1 MKYWMFNIVAGK
13 NINSHALSKAVR
25 RYFGAWMHLSFEAV
39 NNSYNIIVEKCDHRP
54 FIMNYT
60 SVKVCVENSDP
71 FSIARAIEHG
81 RAYLRLYVTWNNVSK
96 TYTISKA
103 SDEELEDYEYH
114 PAFDVFV
121 LRGIKTLLDKE
132 FDEHVQLLAEKKFG
146 GLLNLYSGSKLF
158 GRIVVYDKGLN
169 IDVETHL
176 KSEEVLWVDTSKLVE
191 ENRLALLKNIA
202 VSKAFL
208 KSLGDPDRV
217 VVSFSGGKDSL
228 VILHLAT
235 EYYGAENVDAIY
247 VDTGVD
253 FPDTRKYVEKI
264 SSTLGVNVHTV
275 YAPVKDY
282 IASRGLPTK
291 TNRWCTLLKTAAF
304 KKKLK
309 EITEKYRKV
318 LVIVGDRD
326 VESEARARKP
336 PVRKRKTY
344 LEAAPIKQWSTLM
357 VQLYIW
363 YHNLP
368 ENPMYING
376 FYRLGCY
383 ICPALTSLEK
393 QVMIKKYYDQL
404 KDLPWFDKFIR
415 NEMK

>member
-1 MKYWMFNIVAGK
+1 MFNIVAGK
-13 NINSHALSKAVR
+13 GIDEDILLKTIK
-25 RYFGAWMHLSFEAV
+25 RYFGSWMHVSSELGS
-39 NNSYNIIVEKCDHRP
+39 NSYNIIVEKCRHRP
-54 FIMNYT
+54 VIINYT
-60 SVKVCVENSDP
+60 SVKVCIEKHYP
-71 FSIARAIEHG
+71 FSVARAIEYG
-81 RAYLRLYVTWNNVSK
+81 RAYLRLYVTWNNDSK
-96 TYTISKA
+96 TYSVSRISG
-103 SDEELEDYEYH
+103 EELEDYEYH

-121 LRGIKTLLDKE
+121 LRGIESLLDKE
-132 FDEHVQLLAEKKFG
+132 FDEHIQVLVEKKFG
-146 GLLNLYSGSKLF
+146 GLFNLYSGSKLF
-158 GRIVVYDKGLN
+158 GRITVYDEGLN
-169 IDVETHL
+169 LDVETLL
-176 KSEEVLWVDTSKLVE
+176 KPREVFRIDTSKLVE
-191 ENRLALLKNIA
+191 ENRLALLKNIV

-208 KSLGDPDRV
+208 KSLGNPDRII
-217 VVSFSGGKDSL
+217 VSFSGGKDSL
-228 VILHLAT
+228 VVLHLAI

-253 FPDTRKYVEKI
+253 FPDTKKYVENI
-264 SSTLGVNVHTV
+264 SSTLGVNVHTI

-282 IASRGLPTK
+282 IASKGLPTK

-318 LVIVGDRD
+318 LVIIGDRD

-336 PVRKRKTY
+336 PVRKRKAY

-363 YHNLP
+363 YYNLP
-368 ENPMYING
+368 ENPMYIDG

-393 QVMIKKYYDQL
+393 QIIIKKHYERL
-404 KDLPWFDKFIR
+404 KALPWFEEFINQKIR
-415 NEMK
+415 

>member
-1 MKYWMFNIVAGK
+1 MFNIVAGSK
-13 NINSHALSKAVR
+13 IDEHILSKTAK
-25 RYFGAWMHLSFEAV
+25 RYFGSWMHISHEPIS
-39 NNSYNIIVEKCDHRP
+39 NSYNIIVEECKHRP
-54 FIMNYT
+54 VITDYT
-60 SVKVCVENSDP
+60 SVKVCIENHHP
-71 FSIARAIEHG
+71 FSIARAIEYG
-81 RAYLRLYVTWNNVSK
+81 RAYLRLYVTWNNGSK
-96 TYTISKA
+96 TYSISRIGG
-103 SDEELEDYEYH
+103 EELEDYEYH

-121 LRGIKTLLDKE
+121 LRGIETLLDRG
-132 FDEHVQLLAEKKFG
+132 FDEHVQLLVEKKFG

-158 GRIVVYDKGLN
+158 GRMVVYDKGLN
-169 IDVETHL
+169 IDVDTHL
-176 KSEEVLWVDTSKLVE
+176 KPEEVYRVDTNKLVE

-208 KSLGDPDRV
+208 KSLGDPDRI

-228 VILHLAT
+228 VALHLAT
-235 EYYGAENVDAIY
+235 EYYGAENIDAIY

-264 SSTLGVNVHTV
+264 SSTLGVSVHTV

-282 IASRGLPTK
+282 ITSRGLPTK
-291 TNRWCTLLKTAAF
+291 TNRWCTLLKTVAF

-336 PVRKRKTY
+336 PVRKRKIY

-368 ENPMYING
+368 ENPVYING

-393 QVMIKKYYDQL
+393 QVMIKKYYEQL
-404 KDLPWFDKFIR
+404 KDLPWFEEFIR
-415 NEMK
+415 NEIE